1 MFSKYLKSLS
11 ILKKFLFINFIIFT
25 IIGLFTIIYLN
36 NIQPN
41 LIKKKSINH
50 TNIINNTIDNLL
62 RLEIKFVTEDIRK
75 FLFSTRFIFQNLD
88 RVIFFDNNLNLV
100 GDTDTLD
107 LDPRAFSTRLNDIE
121 FESLNEQKIN
131 KENKDKSNN
140 NIEKKFL
147 SFELI
152 LKKYVS
158 SDEYGAPFTFAQENF
173 NQFKLTTIKNVTKED
188 LNIGYILI
196 TENAND
202 IKVAIDERKA
212 FVIRT
217 AISVGFV
224 ILIFSFVLSRY
235 FIKPIQNLVSYT
247 KNIKEKSHE
256 KLSIDNLKNRNDELG
271 LLSNSL
277 EDMTTEL
284 QKRVAHAE
292 NFSTDLVHE
301 IRNPLASLKSASE
314 ILKDTNSLDQRL
326 KLLNILSHDVLRIE
340 RLITD
345 YSQMLKDEV
354 ALSNEK
360 IEKINIEKLKVRND
374 ELGLLSNSLDD
385 MTLELKKRI
394 FNAEN
399 FSTDLVHE
407 IRNPLASLKS
417 ASEILHDSKDADQR
431 LKLVNI
437 LSHDVQRIERLITD
451 YSQMLK
457 DEVALS
463 NEKIEKINVEPI
475 IESVVDDF
483 NSIYNVKKGINI
495 KYKNDGKKE
504 YLINGIENRIEQIIA
519 NLLDNS
525 ISFTKKGGEILVDVS
540 LSTDNK
546 IIIKI
551 IDEGQGF
558 KEKDTSKIFNRFY
571 SNRPD
576 KFGEHSGLG
585 LNIVKNL
592 VDLHD
597 GKIVASNRL
606 DGDGA
611 IMEIS
616 FPTS

>member
-11 ILKKFLFINFIIFT
+11 ILKKFLFINFVIFT

-50 TNIINNTIDNLL
+50 INIINNTVDNLL
-62 RLEIKFVTEDIRK
+62 RLEVKFVTEDIRK

-88 RVIFFDNNLNLV
+88 RVIFFDNDLNLI

-121 FESLNEQKIN
+121 FESLNEKKIN
-131 KENKDKSNN
+131 KENKDKSK
-140 NIEKKFL
+140 NIDEKKFI

-158 SDEYGAPFTFAQENF
+158 SDKYGDPFTFAKENF

-256 KLSIDNLKNRNDELG
+256 KLSINNLKNRNDELG

-314 ILKDTNSLDQRL
+314 ILKDTNSSDQRL
-326 KLLNILSHDVLRIE
+326 KLLNILSHDVL
-340 RLITD
+340 
-345 YSQMLKDEV
+345 
-354 ALSNEK
+354 
-360 IEKINIEKLKVRND
+360 
-374 ELGLLSNSLDD
+374 
-385 MTLELKKRI
+385 
-394 FNAEN
+394 
-399 FSTDLVHE
+399 
-407 IRNPLASLKS
+407 
-417 ASEILHDSKDADQR
+417 
-431 LKLVNI
+431 
-437 LSHDVQRIERLITD
+437 RIERLITD

-540 LSTDNK
+540 ISTHNK

>member
-50 TNIINNTIDNLL
+50 INIINNTVDNLL
-62 RLEIKFVTEDIRK
+62 RLEVKFVTEDIRK

-88 RVIFFDNNLNLV
+88 RVIFFDNDLNLI

-121 FESLNEQKIN
+121 FESLNEKKIN
-131 KENKDKSNN
+131 KENKDKSKNVD
-140 NIEKKFL
+140 EKKFI

-158 SDEYGAPFTFAQENF
+158 SDEYGDPFTFAKENF

-314 ILKDTNSLDQRL
+314 ILKDTNSSDQRL
-326 KLLNILSHDVLRIE
+326 KLLNILSHDVL
-340 RLITD
+340 
-345 YSQMLKDEV
+345 
-354 ALSNEK
+354 
-360 IEKINIEKLKVRND
+360 
-374 ELGLLSNSLDD
+374 
-385 MTLELKKRI
+385 
-394 FNAEN
+394 
-399 FSTDLVHE
+399 
-407 IRNPLASLKS
+407 
-417 ASEILHDSKDADQR
+417 
-431 LKLVNI
+431 
-437 LSHDVQRIERLITD
+437 RIERLITD

-540 LSTDNK
+540 ISTDNK

-616 FPTS
+616 IPTS